1 MIGQLADQ
9 RYRVVSILGSG
20 GFGCTY
26 LAHDTRRPG
35 EPVCVVKELSP
46 ASDDPKVL
54 EVARR
59 LFAREAAT
67 LEKLGYHD
75 QIPRLLAYFEE
86 NGGFYLVQEF
96 VDGVTLDRELNQG
109 DKWDTDRVLE
119 LLHQV
124 LEILAFVHSHKVIH
138 RDVKP
143 ANIMRRNSDRKFV
156 LLDFGAVKEIRHANS
171 TAGLEDLITGSKTV
185 AIGTVGYASPEQLQG
200 KPRESSDVYALGVIA
215 IQALTGESPQDF
227 LEDEMGE
234 IFWQA
239 PNLPPELYRIIRKMV
254 KRNYRERYNTALDAL
269 ADLQPFIDQQ
279 REQLSAPTAVFFPDQ
294 QDTIV
299 EPPPV
304 TEPEETGKAEI
315 LLVDDKPENLRL
327 LSTMLEEQGY
337 EIREA
342 ISGTLALKSAQ
353 ASPPDLILLDIN
365 MPGLSGYEVCQ
376 RLKADQTTNHV
387 PVIFISAQDEAWD
400 KVKAFSVGGV
410 DYITKP
416 FKVME
421 VLARIENHLRL
432 GKLQKRLNE
441 TQNQLRLEIQKRQN
455 LEIALEQARK
465 ELKLLQQLNHD
476 RSSADN

>member
-35 EPVCVVKELSP
+35 EPVCVVKELAPS
-46 ASDDPKVL
+46 SDDPKVL
-54 EVARR
+54 QIARR
-59 LFAREAAT
+59 LFSSEAAT
-67 LEKLGYHD
+67 LEKLGSHD

-96 VDGVTLDRELNQG
+96 VDGITLDRELAQG
-109 DKWDTDRVLE
+109 DIWGTDRVLE
-119 LLHQV
+119 LLQQV
-124 LEILAFVHSHKVIH
+124 LEVLAFVHSHKVIH

-143 ANIMRRNSDRKFV
+143 ANIMRRSHDRKLV
-156 LLDFGAVKEIRHANS
+156 LLDFGAVKEIRQATTSSITGAN
-171 TAGLEDLITGSKTV
+171 TGSKTV

-215 IQALTGESPQDF
+215 IQALTGEQPQEF

-239 PNLPPELYRIIRKMV
+239 PDLPPEIYRIIRKMV
-254 KRNYRERYNTALDAL
+254 KRNYRERYNSALDAL
-269 ADLQPFIDQQ
+269 ADLQPFLDQQ
-279 REQLSAPTAVFFPDQ
+279 REQLSAPTAIFFPDQ
-294 QDTIV
+294 QETLLDTIP
-299 EPPPV
+299 EP
-304 TEPEETGKAEI
+304 EPEEVSKADI

-342 ISGTLALKSAQ
+342 INGTLALKSAQ
-353 ASPPDLILLDIN
+353 ADPPDLILLDIN
-365 MPGLSGYEVCQ
+365 MPGLNGYEVCQ

-387 PVIFISAQDEAWD
+387 PVIFVSAQDEAWD

-421 VLARIENHLRL
+421 VLARIETHLRL
-432 GKLQKRLNE
+432 GKLQKRLYE
-441 TQNQLRLEIQKRQN
+441 TQNQLRLEVQKRQN
-455 LEIALEQARK
+455 LEAALDQARK
-465 ELKLLQQLNHD
+465 EISLLKQQ
-476 RSSADN
+476 

>member
-35 EPVCVVKELSP
+35 EPVCVVKELAPS
-46 ASDDPKVL
+46 SDDPKVL
-54 EVARR
+54 QVARR
-59 LFAREAAT
+59 LFSSEAAT
-67 LEKLGYHD
+67 LEKLGCHD

-96 VDGVTLDRELNQG
+96 IDGTTLDQELKG
-109 DKWDTDRVLE
+109 EIWSTDRVLD

-143 ANIMRRNSDRKFV
+143 ANIMRRRHDGKLV
-156 LLDFGAVKEIRHANS
+156 LLDFGAVKEIRQAS
-171 TAGLEDLITGSKTV
+171 TSSIDPTTSSKTV
-185 AIGTVGYASPEQLQG
+185 SIGTVGYAPPEQLQG

-215 IQALTGESPQDF
+215 IQALTGDSPQEF

-239 PNLPPELYRIIRKMV
+239 PDLPPEIYRIIRKMV

-269 ADLQPFIDQQ
+269 ADLQPILEQQ
-279 REQLSAPTAVFFPDQ
+279 RELLSAPTAIFSLEQQETQVEILPDQ
-294 QDTIV
+294 EV
-299 EPPPV
+299 EA
-304 TEPEETGKAEI
+304 TNKADI

-342 ISGTLALKSAQ
+342 ISGALALKSAQ

-365 MPGLSGYEVCQ
+365 MPGLNGYEVCQ
-376 RLKADQTTNHV
+376 RLKADQTTSHV

-421 VLARIENHLRL
+421 VIARIENHLKL
-432 GKLQKRLNE
+432 GKLQKRLYE

-455 LEIALEQARK
+455 LEIALNQALK
-465 ELKLLQQLNHD
+465 EIALLKQQ
-476 RSSADN
+476 

>member
-54 EVARR
+54 QVARR
-59 LFAREAAT
+59 LFSSEAAT
-67 LEKLGYHD
+67 LEKLGSHD

-96 VDGVTLDRELNQG
+96 VDGITLDRELRQG
-109 DKWDTDRVLE
+109 DIWGTDRVLE

-124 LEILAFVHSHKVIH
+124 LEILAFVHSQKVIH

-143 ANIMRRNSDRKFV
+143 ANIMRRHSDRKFV
-156 LLDFGAVKEIRHANS
+156 LLDFGAVKEIRQASAGSPDIS
-171 TAGLEDLITGSKTV
+171 TAPKTV
-185 AIGTVGYASPEQLQG
+185 SIGTVGYASPEQLQG

-239 PNLPPELYRIIRKMV
+239 KELPADLYRLIRKMV

-269 ADLQPFIDQQ
+269 ADLQPLLEQQ
-279 REQLSAPTAVFFPDQ
+279 REQLSAPTAIFFPDQ
-294 QDTIV
+294 QNTLV
-299 EPPPV
+299 EVIPEPQ
-304 TEPEETGKAEI
+304 PEESTKADI

-342 ISGTLALKSAQ
+342 INGTLALKSAQ

-365 MPGLSGYEVCQ
+365 MPGLNGYEVCQ

-400 KVKAFSVGGV
+400 KVKAFSAGGV

-421 VLARIENHLRL
+421 VLARIESHLKL
-432 GKLQKRLNE
+432 GKLQKKLYE

-455 LEIALEQARK
+455 LEVALEQARREINALK
-465 ELKLLQQLNHD
+465 EQ
-476 RSSADN
+476 